1 MAENYAIRITRS
13 FLVLERAIGAAA
25 LLADKALAYE
35 HIGTATEKVHVH
47 LLLVGVRCD
56 KKTLQKRMNEH
67 FKLTDKLTGNG
78 DWSFKTKDK
87 NYGPVEDSVKYITYM
102 TKGKFDPKYNKG
114 YTQEQLDEAKALWVE
129 PVKAKSQWAKW
140 YAEFELMIP
149 NDLHKEATQF
159 VGTNLKE
166 TFSGWSH
173 VRTAAGKFMYEKKGD
188 MRRQTRNEAKDL
200 WFTYCWKHKV
210 AMPMKITENM
220 W

>member
-13 FLVLERAIGAAA
+13 YVVLERAIGAAA
-25 LLADKALAYE
+25 LLADKVLAYE

-47 LLLVGVRCD
+47 LLLIGVRCD

-67 FKLTDKLTGNG
+67 FKILDQLNGNG

-102 TKGKFDPKYNKG
+102 TKGQFDAKYNKG

-140 YAEFELMIP
+140 YAEFELMLPNNIP
-149 NDLHKEATQF
+149 KEAHQF
-159 VGTNLKE
+159 IGNTLKE
-166 TFSGWSH
+166 TFPGWSQ
-173 VRTAAGKFMYEKKGD
+173 VRRAAGDFMYAKKGD
-188 MRRQTRNEAKDL
+188 MKRTTRADAKDM
-200 WFTYCWKHKV
+200 WFTYCWKHRIATPAQV
-210 AMPMKITENM
+210 TESM